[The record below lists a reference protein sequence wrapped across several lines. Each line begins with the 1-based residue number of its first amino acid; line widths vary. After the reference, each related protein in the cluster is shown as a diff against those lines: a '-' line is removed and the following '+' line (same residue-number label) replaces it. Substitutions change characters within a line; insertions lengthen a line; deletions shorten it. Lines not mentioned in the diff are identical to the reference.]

1 MEFQLGAH
9 GHHRFY
15 LSKNPVLHVPL
26 LNVAGHIQN
35 EHLTYLSSQALV
47 TATWTCNQQ
56 PFNPQKIQ
64 FCTFSGKQNC
74 RGKQQPRVPRL
85 SRLPGN
91 AKGQERKTWQRVVLS
106 TWTEMWLKHG
116 GRLQLA
122 IHANMRMM
130 QYVSKF
136 DVREVLEWGS
146 WVCHITQCKEGAAE
160 LDMHDWKWCRERKQS
175 RRAKV
180 YLESKQ
186 YVFYRKV
193 KRVTFSRLLKS
204 AI

>member
-1 MEFQLGAH
+1 MLPNYHLKAPAGLHCVRNSSRAAERTKSKLRDSRRHNGMMEFQLGAH

-91 AKGQERKTWQRVVLS
+91 AKGQERKT
-106 TWTEMWLKHG
+106 
-116 GRLQLA
+116 
-122 IHANMRMM
+122 
-130 QYVSKF
+130 
-136 DVREVLEWGS
+136 
-146 WVCHITQCKEGAAE
+146 
-160 LDMHDWKWCRERKQS
+160 
-175 RRAKV
+175 
-180 YLESKQ
+180 
-186 YVFYRKV
+186 
-193 KRVTFSRLLKS
+193 
-204 AI
+204 